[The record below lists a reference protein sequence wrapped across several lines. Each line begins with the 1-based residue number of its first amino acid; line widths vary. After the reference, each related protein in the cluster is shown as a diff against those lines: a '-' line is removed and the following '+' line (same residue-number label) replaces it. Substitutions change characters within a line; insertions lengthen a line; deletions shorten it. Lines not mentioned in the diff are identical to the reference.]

1 MTDMRRTLLWV
12 VFSMSL
18 FLIWDAWN
26 KHNGQPSFFSPTP
39 AKVAAAGSAPAAG
52 TGLPSLPGA
61 TSATAAPALAA
72 AALPGAA
79 PASAPTAAE
88 VATITTDL
96 VQATLG
102 GQGGTLTRLE
112 LLKYP
117 DLVETPWY
125 QPLLALFGR
134 GDQHPATE
142 IKKIVLLDESAARM
156 YVAQTGLIPAAG
168 GSGLPNHLTQM
179 TLVPGER
186 SLQPGQNTLQVKFE
200 SPVVGGVKLV
210 KTYTFRRG
218 SYVIDVKND
227 VVNESTAPVA
237 PRLYLQLVRDGIPPP
252 GASTGYSTFTGA
264 AIYDEATK
272 FHKIEFKAIDK
283 FGPNDKP
290 DYPVEADNGWV
301 AMVQHYFVS
310 AWLIDNLDTA
320 KQARE
325 YFTGKSDI
333 VNPATAEPVHV
344 YSVGMFVPLGEIAP
358 GASKTFDAHL
368 FVGPQEEKKLA
379 ALAPGLELV
388 KDYGIFKILAEP
400 LFWLLTQLHKVFGNW
415 GWSIVGLVVLLKIA
429 FYWLNAK
436 AYGSMAKMKA
446 INPKITEMRER
457 LKDKPQQMQ
466 QEMMRIYR
474 EEKINPLGGCLPIFV
489 QMPFFI
495 SLYWVLLSTVEM
507 RGAPWIGWITDL
519 SAKDPYFILPLL
531 MTLSSL
537 LQTWLNPK
545 PPDPVQAKMMWF
557 MPLIFSVMF
566 FVFPSGLVLYW
577 LTNNILSIAQQYVIN
592 KRLGVLNK

>member
-26 KHNGQPSFFSPTP
+26 KHNGQPSLFSPAP
-39 AKVAAAGSAPAAG
+39 AKVAPA
-52 TGLPSLPGA
+52 
-61 TSATAAPALAA
+61 
-72 AALPGAA
+72 GAA
-79 PASAPTAAE
+79 PATASLPAPTTGTAAPGSAPGAVPATAPPVVSE
-88 VATITTDL
+88 QVTITTDL
-96 VQATLG
+96 VKATLRSE
-102 GQGGTLTRLE
+102 GGTLSRVE
-112 LLKYP
+112 LLKEPEHVQKQWYEP
-117 DLVETPWY
+117 LV
-125 QPLLALFGR
+125 ALFSAG
-134 GDQHPATE
+134 GATAATD
-142 IKKIVLLDESAARM
+142 KPNVTLLEESRDRF

-168 GSGLPNHLTQM
+168 GTGLPNHHTVM

-186 SLQPGQNTLQVKFE
+186 TLKAGENTLQVKFE
-200 SPVVGGVKLV
+200 SPVVGGLKVV
-210 KTYTFRRG
+210 KTYTFKRG
-218 SYVIDVKND
+218 DYVIDVRNE
-227 VVNESTAPVA
+227 VVNESSAPIT
-237 PRLYLQLVRDGIPPP
+237 PRLYLQLVRDGIAPP
-252 GASTGYSTFTGA
+252 GESSVYSTFTGP
-264 AIYDEATK
+264 AIYDDTAK
-272 FHKIEFKAIDK
+272 FHKIDFKAIEK
-283 FGPNDKP
+283 RAAEDKP
-290 DYPVEADNGWV
+290 DHAVNADNGWV
-301 AMVQHYFVS
+301 AMVQHYFAS
-310 AWLIDNLDTA
+310 AWLIDKADGT
-320 KQARE
+320 KQPRE
-325 YFTGKSDI
+325 YFTDKRDVI
-333 VNPATAEPVHV
+333 NPATNATAHV
-344 YSVGMFVPLGEIAP
+344 YSVGMFVPLGELAP
-358 GASKTFDAHL
+358 GVSKTFDARL
-368 FVGPQEEKKLA
+368 FVGPQEEAKLA
-379 ALAPGLELV
+379 QLAPGLELV
-388 KDYGIFKILAEP
+388 KDYGIFKMLAEP
-400 LFWLLTQLHKVFGNW
+400 LFWLLTQLHKILGNW

-446 INPKITEMRER
+446 VNPKITEMRER

-519 SAKDPYFILPLL
+519 SAKDPYFILPIL
-531 MTLSSL
+531 MTLTSL
-537 LQTWLNPK
+537 LQTWLNPT

-592 KRLGVLNK
+592 KRLGVLGK

>member
-18 FLIWDAWN
+18 FLIYDAWQ
-26 KHNGQPSFFSPTP
+26 KHNGHPSFFSPVP
-39 AKVAAAGSAPAAG
+39 AKVAAPAASAAG
-52 TGLPSLPGA
+52 GLPTP
-61 TSATAAPALAA
+61 TAANPATGAA
-72 AALPGAA
+72 AAAPGAPAGAA
-79 PASAPTAAE
+79 PTVAE
-88 VATITTDL
+88 RTTITTD
-96 VQATLG
+96 VVKATLSG
-102 GQGGTLTRLE
+102 AGGTLTRVE

-117 DLVETPWY
+117 DHVLKEWY
-125 QPLLALFGR
+125 DPLLELFG
-134 GDQHPATE
+134 
-142 IKKIVLLDESAARM
+142 KKAAAAAPKDVVLLDESPERL
-156 YVAQTGLIPAAG
+156 YVAESGLIPAAG
-168 GSGLPNHLTQM
+168 GSGLPNHHTVM

-186 SLQPGQNTLQVKFE
+186 TLAAGQNTLQVKFE

-210 KTYTFRRG
+210 KTYTFKRG
-218 SYVIDVKND
+218 DYVIDVKNE
-227 VVNESTAPVA
+227 VVNESGAAVS
-237 PRLYLQLVRDGIPPP
+237 PRLYLQLVRDGVPPP
-252 GASTGYSTFTGA
+252 GESSVYSTFTGPA
-264 AIYDEATK
+264 VDDGNK
-272 FHKIEFKAIDK
+272 FQKVDFKSIEKRTPA
-283 FGPNDKP
+283 DKP
-290 DYPVEADNGWV
+290 DHTTESDSGWV
-301 AMVQHYFVS
+301 AMVQHYFTS
-310 AWLIDNLDTA
+310 AWLIDKADGS
-320 KQARE
+320 KQPRE
-325 YFTGKSDI
+325 YFTGKTDMT
-333 VNPATAEPVHV
+333 NPSTGQSARV

-358 GASKTFDAHL
+358 GATKAFDAKL
-368 FVGPQEEKKLA
+368 FVGPQEEEKLA
-379 ALAPGLELV
+379 KLAPRLELV

-400 LFWLLTQLHKVFGNW
+400 LFWLLTQLHKVIGNW

-446 INPKITEMRER
+446 INPKITAMRER
-457 LKDKPQQMQ
+457 LKDKPQEMQ

-519 SAKDPYFILPLL
+519 SAKDPYFILPIL
-531 MTLSSL
+531 MTLTSL
-537 LQTWLNPK
+537 LQTWLNPT

-592 KRLGVLNK
+592 KRLGVLGK

>member
-18 FLIWDAWN
+18 FLIYDAWQ
-26 KHNGQPSFFSPTP
+26 KHNGHPSFFSPVP
-39 AKVAAAGSAPAAG
+39 AKVAAPAASAAG
-52 TGLPSLPGA
+52 GLPTPTAANPA
-61 TSATAAPALAA
+61 TGATAAAPGAPA
-72 AALPGAA
+72 GAA
-79 PASAPTAAE
+79 PTVAE
-88 VATITTDL
+88 RTTITTD
-96 VQATLG
+96 VVKATLSG
-102 GQGGTLTRLE
+102 AGGTLTRVE

-117 DLVETPWY
+117 DHVLKEWY
-125 QPLLALFGR
+125 DPLLELFG
-134 GDQHPATE
+134 
-142 IKKIVLLDESAARM
+142 KKAAAAAPKDVVLLDESPERL
-156 YVAQTGLIPAAG
+156 YVAESGLIPAAG
-168 GSGLPNHLTQM
+168 GSGLPNHHTVM

-186 SLQPGQNTLQVKFE
+186 TLAAGQNTLQVKFE

-210 KTYTFRRG
+210 KTYTFKRG
-218 SYVIDVKND
+218 DYVIDVKNE
-227 VVNESTAPVA
+227 VVNESGAAVS
-237 PRLYLQLVRDGIPPP
+237 PRLYLQLVRDGVPPP
-252 GASTGYSTFTGA
+252 GESSVYSTFTGPA
-264 AIYDEATK
+264 VDDGNK
-272 FHKIEFKAIDK
+272 FQKVDFKSIEKRT
-283 FGPNDKP
+283 PTDKP
-290 DYPVEADNGWV
+290 DHTTESDSGWV
-301 AMVQHYFVS
+301 AMVQHYFTS
-310 AWLIDNLDTA
+310 AWLIDKADGS
-320 KQARE
+320 KQPRE
-325 YFTGKSDI
+325 YFTGKTDMT
-333 VNPATAEPVHV
+333 NPSTGQSARV

-358 GASKTFDAHL
+358 GATKAFDAKL
-368 FVGPQEEKKLA
+368 FVGPQEEEKLA
-379 ALAPGLELV
+379 KLAPRLELV

-400 LFWLLTQLHKVFGNW
+400 LFWLLTQLHKVIGNW

-446 INPKITEMRER
+446 ISPKITAMRER
-457 LKDKPQQMQ
+457 LKDKPQEMQ

-519 SAKDPYFILPLL
+519 SAKDPYFILPIL
-531 MTLSSL
+531 MTLTSL
-537 LQTWLNPK
+537 LQTWLNPT

-592 KRLGVLNK
+592 KRLGVLGK

>member
-18 FLIWDAWN
+18 FLIYDAWN
-26 KHNGQPSFFSPTP
+26 VHNGQPSFFHPGAAKIAAPAASSAGGLPTP
-39 AKVAAAGSAPAAG
+39 ASMPGALASATPAG
-52 TGLPSLPGA
+52 TP
-61 TSATAAPALAA
+61 ATAPVV
-72 AALPGAA
+72 
-79 PASAPTAAE
+79 AE
-88 VATITTDL
+88 QTMVTTD
-96 VQATLG
+96 VVKATLSGAG
-102 GQGGTLTRLE
+102 GSLVRLE

-117 DLVETPWY
+117 DQVIQEWYEPWLELVGLSKAAPVK
-125 QPLLALFGR
+125 PKDVILM
-134 GDQHPATE
+134 DQAP
-142 IKKIVLLDESAARM
+142 DRF
-156 YVAQTGLIPAAG
+156 YVAESGLVPVAG
-168 GSGLPNHLTQM
+168 GSGLPNHHTVM

-186 SLQPGQNTLQVKFE
+186 TLAPGQGAVQVKFE
-200 SPVVGGVKLV
+200 SPAIGGVKLV
-210 KTYTFRRG
+210 KTYTFKRG
-218 SYVIDVKND
+218 DYVIDVKNE
-227 VVNESTAPVA
+227 VINETGAPVS
-237 PRLYLQLVRDGIPPP
+237 PRLYLQLVRDGVPPP
-252 GASTGYSTFTGA
+252 GGTSFSTAYTGP
-264 AIYDEATK
+264 
-272 FHKIEFKAIDK
+272 AIDDGSK
-283 FGPNDKP
+283 FQKVAFKDIDKRGPTDKP
-290 DYPVEADNGWV
+290 DHTIVSDSGWI

-310 AWLIDNLDTA
+310 AWLIDKGDGSKLP
-320 KQARE
+320 RE
-325 YFTGKSDI
+325 YFTGKSD
-333 VNPATAEPVHV
+333 VTNPATGQPVLV
-344 YSVGMFVPLGEIAP
+344 YSVGMFVPLGDVAP
-358 GASKTFDAHL
+358 GATKTFYAKL
-368 FVGPQEEKKLA
+368 FAGPQEENKLA
-379 ALAPGLELV
+379 ALAPRLELV

-400 LFWLLTQLHKVFGNW
+400 LFWLLTQLHKFLGNW

-446 INPKITEMRER
+446 VNPKITEMRER
-457 LKDKPQQMQ
+457 LKDKPQEIQK
-466 QEMMRIYR
+466 EMMRIYR

-519 SAKDPYFILPLL
+519 SAKDPYFILPIL
-531 MTLSSL
+531 MTLTSL
-537 LQTWLNPK
+537 LQTWLNPT